1 MAIET
6 TFLRGTL
13 SNLNDLTGTLS
24 EPINELSGELSLVND
39 FEGSLSNPSD
49 LTGQLSDEDSEL
61 IGFLSSPLMVL
72 SGALSNPE
80 TLDGTLSNAIL
91 RGYSAYQIA
100 VMAGYEGTVEEW
112 LDSLAADK
120 IEIRNNNGV
129 VEYKYE
135 SQSAW
140 TVLIDL
146 SSYSNDY
153 NILINK
159 PSLDGDVLIGDRD
172 LTEKY
177 VQNVNA
183 LSNMELEE
191 LLQ

>member
-1 MAIET
+1 MRQEDP
-6 TFLRGTL
+6 GL
-13 SNLNDLTGTLS
+13 S
-24 EPINELSGELSLVND
+24 
-39 FEGSLSNPSD
+39 
-49 LTGQLSDEDSEL
+49 GQLSDNQDLEL
-61 IGFLSSPLMVL
+61 FGTLSSPLQVL
-72 SGALSNPE
+72 SGALANPE
-80 TLDGTLSNAIL
+80 TLSGSLSNAIL

-120 IEIRNNNGV
+120 IEIRNNNGII
-129 VEYKYE
+129 EYKYE
-135 SQSAW
+135 SQSSW

-146 SSYSNDY
+146 TAYSNDY
-153 NILINK
+153 NVLINK

-177 VQNVNA
+177 VQNINA